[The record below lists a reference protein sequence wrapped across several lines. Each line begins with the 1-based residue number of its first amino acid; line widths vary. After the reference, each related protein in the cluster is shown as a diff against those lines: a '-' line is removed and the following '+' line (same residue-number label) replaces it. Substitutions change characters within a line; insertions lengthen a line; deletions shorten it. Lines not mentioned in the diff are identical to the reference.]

1 MFLLSLILPIVMLL
15 SFYILVRVDVIANNL
30 SLTVVRYSFIYFA
43 FYFVIAAYAHYYL
56 NIFVDLYVE
65 DTLDILINLNIIN
78 SIGLF
83 LTILGY
89 IFSKKI
95 NVRTSFS
102 FSVDFKK
109 IKNRS
114 LFFIVIGLL
123 LSIYL
128 FKYDF
133 SSVIKSVDESNEN
146 SILIYMFVENTPLL
160 MGWFFIGY
168 YKSKDKIPS
177 AYSFYFML
185 LIIVLTSLI
194 VSGTRGSRISIILQ
208 ISSFILLYSSVYKKV
223 KFRNILIALFFAFTF
238 NSYFTIY
245 KYGGI
250 EAIED
255 YIATGYK
262 PTYISDYQ
270 DSRKVILHDLGR
282 SDVQAV
288 IYDRVIKGDY
298 SPSYVPN
305 SYIYS
310 LNLLVPSSLRFDEYF
325 YSKEQLGY
333 SAQYMTTLSKENKS
347 SRIYGIMGE
356 SLLNFGFLGVFL
368 SFFVFGFVIQKTLIA
383 YKNSVSNG
391 LILFIPLIVLFPIY
405 YLFYDFGNILFM
417 VVKTWLI
424 AILIFL
430 SASKLKRKINV
441 Y

>member
-1 MFLLSLILPIVMLL
+1 MFLLSLILPALILFL
-15 SFYILVRVDVIANNL
+15 FYILVRTDANANNF
-30 SLTVVRYSFIYFA
+30 SLTLVRYNFLYFL
-43 FYFVIAAYAHYYL
+43 FYFVIAVYAHYYF
-56 NIFVDLYVE
+56 NFFVELYVE
-65 DTLDILINLNIIN
+65 DTLSTLINLNIIN
-78 SIGLF
+78 FIGLT
-83 LTILGY
+83 LAILGY

-146 SILIYMFVENTPLL
+146 SILLYMFVENTPLL

-177 AYSFYFML
+177 AHSFYFML

-208 ISSFILLYSSVYKKV
+208 ISSFILLYSSIYKKV

-270 DSRKVILHDLGR
+270 DFRKVILHDLGR

-310 LNLLVPSSLRFDEYF
+310 LNLLVPSSLRFNEGF

-391 LILFIPLIVLFPIY
+391 LILFIPLIVLFPTY

-417 VVKTWLI
+417 VVKTWFI